1 MKEIEQLIYGRMTA
15 DTAATV
21 GLVALLGAATQIAHA
36 FQLTIPPVPYL
47 TFQVFSGGKGMAT
60 GDFARSLDYFIAF
73 NAFAS
78 NYADILARVR
88 HLFDGYRFDVPGS
101 YTEIGSLRSVFDF
114 EGPDGFDEVL
124 ETQTKQ
130 VRYRFFMTPKAWN
143 PIAA

>member
-78 NYADILARVR
+78 NYADILLELGIFLMGIVLMFRALIPRSGACGAYSILKVR
-88 HLFDGYRFDVPGS
+88 TDLMKYWKLKRNRCD
-101 YTEIGSLRSVFDF
+101 T
-114 EGPDGFDEVL
+114 
-124 ETQTKQ
+124 
-130 VRYRFFMTPKAWN
+130 
-143 PIAA
+143 